1 MNLETSVKD
10 TLAGMSPVKSNVI
23 CNDGETLV
31 RLDGIWT
38 TPKELNKNLDL
49 AQVFTFGNAKIKAFT
64 TEEVPEDPVKNVK
77 KDIAA
82 CTVSGIKNKTYNGKA
97 QTQSVVVKDGKT
109 KLIKGTD
116 YTVSYK
122 NNKNAGTA
130 TVTITGIGAYEKS
143 ITKTY
148 KIAKAKNPM
157 TVKAK
162 KNATIKSVVIV
173 KKAQGSVK
181 YKTNNKKINVK
192 SGKLIVKKGLKKN
205 KIYSLKITVSAK
217 GNANYKSE
225 SKTVTIKVK
234 VI

>member
-1 MNLETSVKD
+1 
-10 TLAGMSPVKSNVI
+10 
-23 CNDGETLV
+23 
-31 RLDGIWT
+31 
-38 TPKELNKNLDL
+38 
-49 AQVFTFGNAKIKAFT
+49 
-64 TEEVPEDPVKNVK
+64 PEDPIPSEINPVEDVK
-77 KDIAA
+77 KDITA
-82 CTVSGIKNKTYNGKA
+82 CTVGGIKNKTYNGKV

-157 TVKAK
+157 TVKAKKAVTAKAK